1 MSELVRFEIR
11 LNQEVV
17 RGWGFYENFQ
27 ERGSTENFQERGFTE
42 NFQERGFYENFLEGQ
57 SAIQEEQRILV

>member
-17 RGWGFYENFQ
+17 RGCEFYENFQ
-27 ERGSTENFQERGFTE
+27 ERGSTENFQERE
-42 NFQERGFYENFLEGQ
+42 FYENFLEGQ